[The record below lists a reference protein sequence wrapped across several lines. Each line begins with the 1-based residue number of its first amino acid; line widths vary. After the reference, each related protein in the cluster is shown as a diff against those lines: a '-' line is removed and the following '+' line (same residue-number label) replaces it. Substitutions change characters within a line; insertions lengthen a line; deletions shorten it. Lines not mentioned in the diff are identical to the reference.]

1 MDMHFVVQSMTCLT
15 FVLHSFEL
23 YSQGQVMDVLRHGER
38 SNTVMN
44 GFGLGEVHRLL
55 VLVLKVMKAM
65 EVMNMVMKV
74 LV

>member
-1 MDMHFVVQSMTCLT
+1 MHFVVQSMTCLA

-44 GFGLGEVHRLL
+44 GFGVGKVHRLL
-55 VLVLKVMKAM
+55 VLVLNSFA
-65 EVMNMVMKV
+65 
-74 LV
+74 